1 MPGSIPRISSSA
13 TPTNAKPGPIRIPGA
28 APCRVSRPAIAAVMK
43 IGPESTRKR
52 TPMSIADRPSPA
64 CM

>member
-1 MPGSIPRISSSA
+1 MPGSIPRISSSEM
-13 TPTNAKPGPIRIPGA
+13 PTSAKPGPISR
-28 APCRVSRPAIAAVMK
+28 RVGTLSDSRPAIAAVMK

-52 TPMSIADRPSPA
+52 TPTSIADSPSPV